1 MVLEDAR
8 GGRGGM
14 LRGSWLWEELPTG
27 WVLRELAEKLFPLHS
42 EQETRRLDGEM
53 RKYRKAFR
61 GRIEG
66 VAEVKE
72 YSEEYRELCG

>member
-1 MVLEDAR
+1 
-8 GGRGGM
+8 M
-14 LRGSWLWEELPTG
+14 LREP
-27 WVLRELAEKLFPLHS
+27 AEKLFPLHS